1 MDVDHTWQDGGIHFL
16 NYFENFQQ
24 VTVGDLLE
32 KLRGE
37 YGQVSKIW
45 QSQLFVMSSSIVQ
58 GGGRGQLDSLS
69 GRAVFGSSLGATQH
83 SQGG

>member
-1 MDVDHTWQDGGIHFL
+1 MDVDHAWQDGGIHFL

-37 YGQVSKIW
+37 YGQVSKI
-45 QSQLFVMSSSIVQ
+45 
-58 GGGRGQLDSLS
+58 
-69 GRAVFGSSLGATQH
+69 
-83 SQGG
+83 